1 MIYDEKI
8 SLYGFIQLCKE
19 KMNNK
24 RHLVEFMNGCTRKM
38 EVAKKKK
45 KTKKNIIIIQI

>member
-1 MIYDEKI
+1 MNHQLHMIYDEKI

-24 RHLVEFMNGCTRKM
+24 RHLVEFMMDTLGKWRWQKNKKQRK
-38 EVAKKKK
+38 
-45 KTKKNIIIIQI
+45 IL